1 MRRLTLFLGG
11 IAALV
16 PDLLSAVQVGDSHDD
31 VIAALGRPAG
41 HMGAGATQVLTYPQ
55 QVIRLTDGKV
65 VSIKTTP
72 PAALSTPRPSPA
84 ATPAAAAKPAPS
96 RPVHAP
102 PLVWQTEVQ
111 AAQQQAFLEQKQVFL
126 FFTGSDWCSWCKK
139 FDGEI
144 LETPAFRAY
153 AAQRLVLVKLDFP
166 RTFKLPERQV
176 VQNRAL
182 ARKHRV
188 DGYPTV
194 VVLNPDGKT
203 LGSLGYQ
210 PGGPEPFVMAMM
222 ELESGGAK

>member
-1 MRRLTLFLGG
+1 M
-11 IAALV
+11 
-16 PDLLSAVQVGDSHDD
+16 
-31 VIAALGRPAG
+31 
-41 HMGAGATQVLTYPQ
+41 
-55 QVIRLTDGKV
+55 
-65 VSIKTTP
+65 
-72 PAALSTPRPSPA
+72 
-84 ATPAAAAKPAPS
+84 
-96 RPVHAP
+96 HAP